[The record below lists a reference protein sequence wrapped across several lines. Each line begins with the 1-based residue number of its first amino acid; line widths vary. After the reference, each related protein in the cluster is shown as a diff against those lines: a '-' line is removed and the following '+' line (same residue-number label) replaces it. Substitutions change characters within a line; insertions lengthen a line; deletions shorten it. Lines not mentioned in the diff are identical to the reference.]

1 MAMTPKQEARALSV
15 DERELVEMS
24 RPPALRVLTDKQ
36 LATLLKRM
44 RVGRDKAR
52 TVSERQRRELRG
64 KATARG
70 AKPVRDDEGSKL
82 KLSILSAALR
92 RLETETARRDRVQA
106 KSALVESA
114 RKALAL
120 KQKAGKSGTDAQAR
134 RACGAL
140 RSPRQGACRRR
151 KSRPAL
157 DAWPGAQADGERCKR
172 SAIPGPSSPSGLGRH
187 AVGMRRHGRR
197 IAIQ

>member
-52 TVSERQRRELRG
+52 TVAERQRRELRG

-70 AKPVRDDEGSKL
+70 AKPARDDEGSKL
-82 KLSILSAALR
+82 KMSILSAALR
-92 RLETETARRDRVQA
+92 RLDTETVRRGRVQA
-106 KSALVESA
+106 KAALVESA
-114 RKALAL
+114 R
-120 KQKAGKSGTDAQAR
+120 
-134 RACGAL
+134 
-140 RSPRQGACRRR
+140 
-151 KSRPAL
+151 
-157 DAWPGAQADGERCKR
+157 
-172 SAIPGPSSPSGLGRH
+172 
-187 AVGMRRHGRR
+187 
-197 IAIQ
+197 

>member
-1 MAMTPKQEARALSV
+1 MAMTPKQEARALSM
-15 DERELVEMS
+15 DERELVEKS
-24 RPPALRVLTDKQ
+24 RPPALRALTDKQ

-64 KATARG
+64 KMTARG

-92 RLETETARRDRVQA
+92 RLETETARRERAMA
-106 KSALVESA
+106 KAALVESA

-120 KQKAGKSGTDAQAR
+120 KQEAGRAAPTPKPGARAASSGIRGKARIVVENHVPRSTRGRVRKQTAKVQAKR
-134 RACGAL
+134 D
-140 RSPRQGACRRR
+140 
-151 KSRPAL
+151 SRP
-157 DAWPGAQADGERCKR
+157 R
-172 SAIPGPSSPSGLGRH
+172 
-187 AVGMRRHGRR
+187 
-197 IAIQ
+197 

>member
-52 TVSERQRRELRG
+52 TVADRQRREFRG
-64 KATARG
+64 KAAARG
-70 AKPVRDDEGSKL
+70 AKPARDDEGSKL

-92 RLETETARRDRVQA
+92 RLDTETARRERGRA
-106 KSALVESA
+106 KAALVESA

-120 KQKAGKSGTDAQAR
+120 KQKAGRAAPTPKPGVRAALSGARGKARVVVENHVPRSTRGRVRKQTAKVQAKR
-134 RACGAL
+134 D
-140 RSPRQGACRRR
+140 
-151 KSRPAL
+151 SRP
-157 DAWPGAQADGERCKR
+157 K
-172 SAIPGPSSPSGLGRH
+172 
-187 AVGMRRHGRR
+187 
-197 IAIQ
+197 

>member
-15 DERELVEMS
+15 DEREFVEKS

-44 RVGRDKAR
+44 RAGRDKAR
-52 TVSERQRRELRG
+52 TVSERQRREMRG

-70 AKPVRDDEGSKL
+70 AKPVQDDEGSTL

-92 RLETETARRDRVQA
+92 RLETETTRRDRVMA
-106 KSALVESA
+106 KAALVESA

-120 KQKAGKSGTDAQAR
+120 KQKAGGVAPTPKAGARAEASGARGKARIVVENHVPRSTRGRVRKQMAKVQAKR
-134 RACGAL
+134 D
-140 RSPRQGACRRR
+140 
-151 KSRPAL
+151 SRPT
-157 DAWPGAQADGERCKR
+157 
-172 SAIPGPSSPSGLGRH
+172 
-187 AVGMRRHGRR
+187 
-197 IAIQ
+197 

>member
-15 DERELVEMS
+15 EERALVEKS
-24 RPPALRVLTDKQ
+24 RPPALRALTDKQ

-70 AKPVRDDEGSKL
+70 AKPVRDDAGSKL
-82 KLSILSAALR
+82 KLSVLSAALR
-92 RLETETARRDRVQA
+92 RLDTETARRERVKA
-106 KSALVESA
+106 KAALVESA

-120 KQKAGKSGTDAQAR
+120 KQKAGRAAPTPRPVARAGRSGPRGKARVVVEDHVPRSTRGRVRKQTAKVQAKR
-134 RACGAL
+134 DS
-140 RSPRQGACRRR
+140 RSR
-151 KSRPAL
+151 
-157 DAWPGAQADGERCKR
+157 
-172 SAIPGPSSPSGLGRH
+172 
-187 AVGMRRHGRR
+187 
-197 IAIQ
+197 